1 MAKPAF
7 DTLGAAC
14 ELEAKG
20 IPPDQAGAFVNT
32 IQRSKGDLVT
42 SDHFETRTTEMRAYV
57 DGRFAEM
64 RAYIDQ
70 GFAELRAHIDA
81 GFAAQEAK
89 LYRAL
94 WLQGA
99 AIVGVLTGLV
109 GLVAGLQT
117 ILGGG

>member
-1 MAKPAF
+1 MAKPAY
-7 DTLGAAC
+7 DTLGAAR

-20 IPPDQAGAFVNT
+20 IPPDQAGAIVNT

-42 SDHFETRTTEMRAYV
+42 SDHFETRI
-57 DGRFAEM
+57 AEM
-64 RAYIDQ
+64 RAYIDK
-70 GFAELRAHIDA
+70 GFAT
-81 GFAAQEAK
+81 QEAK

-99 AIVGVLTGLV
+99 AIVGVLTGLI

>member
-7 DTLGAAC
+7 DTLGAAR

-20 IPPDQAGAFVNT
+20 IPPDQAGAIVNT
-32 IQRSKGDLVT
+32 IQRSKDDFVT
-42 SDHFETRTTEMRAYV
+42 SDHFETRMAEMRTYV

-64 RAYIDQ
+64 QAHTDQ
-70 GFAELRAHIDA
+70 RFAELRAHIDA
-81 GFAAQEAK
+81 GLAAQRAE